1 MEVVVALCRLCLG
14 HSGAD
19 ASLRLLQEHLPALT
33 ASSPPPQAMA
43 RLWSVLQAGVAVA
56 GTVVSDADLHVL
68 HQGWQVPPCCPDRL
82 VDDL

>member
-1 MEVVVALCRLCLG
+1 MVVALCRLCLA

-68 HQGWQVPPCCPDRL
+68 YQGWQVSPNCPNSR
-82 VDDL
+82 